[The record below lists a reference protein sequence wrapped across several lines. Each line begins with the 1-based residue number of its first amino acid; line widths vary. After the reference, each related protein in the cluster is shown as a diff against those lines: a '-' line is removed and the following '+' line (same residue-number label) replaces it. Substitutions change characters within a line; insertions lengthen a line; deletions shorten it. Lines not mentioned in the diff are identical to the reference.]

1 MTIFNKEDY
10 SLVTLEQVSK
20 LRDYTDITIEE
31 AKDILEKT
39 NGDVLEAVLELEK
52 KVKNYKVAL
61 QEGIDTIKSEAENMK
76 ELVEQL
82 LFLARGDNETQ
93 HLDIQPINEIE
104 LVEEVIKEASMID
117 STHLFKMK
125 KLEPLLIQGD

>member
-1 MTIFNKEDY
+1 MQERILIIED
-10 SLVTLEQVSK
+10 EEK
-20 LRDYTDITIEE
+20 LALFIE
-31 AKDILEKT
+31 
-39 NGDVLEAVLELEK
+39 LELLHEGK
-52 KVKNYKVAL
+52 DDKVAL
-61 QEGIDTIKSEAENMK
+61 QEGIDAIKSEAENMK

-117 STHLFKMK
+117 STHLFTMK